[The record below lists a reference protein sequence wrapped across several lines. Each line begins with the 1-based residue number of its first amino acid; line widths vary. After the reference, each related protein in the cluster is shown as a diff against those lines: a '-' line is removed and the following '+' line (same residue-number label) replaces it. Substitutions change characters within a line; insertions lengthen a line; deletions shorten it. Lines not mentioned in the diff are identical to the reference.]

1 MLMASSGTLP
11 SDVTGIAGEGVGAIK
26 YRAAPVANI
35 NANARIFLS

>member
-1 MLMASSGTLP
+1 MTAISLSPLA
-11 SDVTGIAGEGVGAIK
+11 DAAGIADEGVGAIK